1 MPELRRKTII
11 GYCDPLSVR
20 PGQRLDFKVCC
31 YEDGDYQ
38 ADLVRLIGGDDS
50 EGGIGLIEE
59 VVDAPFARSYPGQYQ
74 AIKHGS
80 WGQVDVGGAFAGME
94 SVTLQ
99 AMIQPTLPGRQR
111 QVIMG

>member
-31 YEDGDYQ
+31 YVDGDYQ

-59 VVDAPFARSYPGQYQ
+59 VVDAPFARSYPGRYQ

-99 AMIQPTLPGRQR
+99 AMNQPTLPGRQR